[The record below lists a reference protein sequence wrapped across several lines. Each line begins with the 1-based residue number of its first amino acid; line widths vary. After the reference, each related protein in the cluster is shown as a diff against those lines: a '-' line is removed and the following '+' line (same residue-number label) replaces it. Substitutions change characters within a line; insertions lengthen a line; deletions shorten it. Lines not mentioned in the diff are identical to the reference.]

1 MNDMPS
7 TSFEPMKPLVA
18 ALVRTNQALVGQFEK
33 WVELRLDSLRAYVDL
48 GLAQTKIALMTT
60 DAQSASE
67 FADSQFA
74 VLSFVGYRMM
84 EDGARWPTGEGTVSR
99 KPIAWRGRM
108 RWACCS
114 RTDSRRGSGPAGAAG
129 RTAFS

>member
-7 TSFEPMKPLVA
+7 TSFEPMKPFVA

-33 WVELRLDSLRAYVDL
+33 WVELRLNSLRAYVDL

-84 EDGARWPTGEGTVSR
+84 EDGRALADWGGDCFAQTNRLARENALGLLF
-99 KPIAWRGRM
+99 K
-108 RWACCS
+108 
-114 RTDSRRGSGPAGAAG
+114 D
-129 RTAFS
+129 